1 MITQRT
7 CTCRPSR
14 SSSLQGFAP
23 AAKLP
28 QLRKQLHMMHAK
40 LRNTTKRCTWPPE
53 NELLLPIYTAFSRR
67 TGPSCLQ
74 GLMMINDYN
83 FLARLLDTIL
93 LDLGILPLFD
103 SCLLTYSKLSKTG
116 DCSKSPASWRQRC
129 HSTVCW
135 WHCTLAYHPTDVS
148 SRCNPLWGKRQA
160 WRSLVSRLASHPQ
173 SWSEVPHQPAE
184 RCKCSLARETNRIV
198 AK

>member
-1 MITQRT
+1 
-7 CTCRPSR
+7 
-14 SSSLQGFAP
+14 
-23 AAKLP
+23 LP

-74 GLMMINDYN
+74 GLMMINDYY

-148 SRCNPLWGKRQA
+148 SQPTLRQA
-160 WRSLVSRLASHPQ
+160 TGMTKLGKPAGISPTILIWSSASTCWAMQ
-173 SWSEVPHQPAE
+173 V
-184 RCKCSLARETNRIV
+184 LFG
-198 AK
+198 